1 MRLYNNVFD
10 HFDVSGV
17 PLKNLPRSVIAEMVT
32 NVLTIVNNL
41 LINKEIKPK
50 PDIVRQIKEAKS
62 KEDKELTAKEE
73 LYKKMDDGNNSVALV
88 KGYYANEFH

>member
-1 MRLYNNVFD
+1 MRLFNNVYD

-41 LINKEIKPK
+41 LINKENKSK
-50 PDIVRQIKEAKS
+50 TDIV
-62 KEDKELTAKEE
+62 
-73 LYKKMDDGNNSVALV
+73 
-88 KGYYANEFH
+88 